1 MTPFMCMAVAIF
13 FEARAE
19 PVAGME
25 AVANVIINRVG
36 DSRYPNTVCDVVW
49 ERKQYSF
56 THDGLTDDP
65 EAHTGHQDKLA
76 WVTSQEVAKEAL
88 QGNLLGIT
96 STHYH
101 ATNVLPPFWTKHYSK
116 DGRIG
121 NHVFFT
127 NNTEY
132 R

>member
-1 MTPFMCMAVAIF
+1 MTPLTCLALAVF

-19 PVAGME
+19 PIVGME
-25 AVANVIINRVG
+25 AVANVIINRVE
-36 DSRYPNTVCDVVW
+36 DSRYPDTVCGVVW
-49 ERKQYSF
+49 EHKQFSW

-76 WVTSQEVAKEAL
+76 WVTSQRVAEEAL

-101 ATNVLPPFWTKHYSK
+101 AEYTLPFWADVYTK
-116 DGRIG
+116 DGAVG
-121 NHVFFT
+121 THVFYT

>member
-1 MTPFMCMAVAIF
+1 MTPLTCLAVAIF

-19 PVAGME
+19 PIVGME
-25 AVANVIINRVG
+25 AVANVIINRVE
-36 DSRYPNTVCDVVW
+36 DSRYPDTVCDVVW
-49 ERKQYSF
+49 EPKQFSW

-65 EAHTGHQDKLA
+65 EAHTGYQDKIA
-76 WVTSQEVAKEAL
+76 WVTSQEVAKAAL
-88 QGNLLGIT
+88 LGDLLGIT

-101 ATNVLPPFWTKHYSK
+101 AEYVLPFWADIYSK
-116 DGRIG
+116 DGKVG
-121 NHVFFT
+121 NHVFYT

>member
-1 MTPFMCMAVAIF
+1 MTPLMCMAVAIF

-19 PVAGME
+19 PIVGME
-25 AVANVIINRVG
+25 AVANVIINRVK
-36 DSRYPNTVCDVVW
+36 DSRYPDIVCDVVW
-49 ERKQYSF
+49 EPKQFSW

-65 EAHTGHQDKLA
+65 EAYTGHQDKLA

-101 ATNVLPPFWTKHYSK
+101 AEYVLPFWAGTYSK
-116 DGRIG
+116 DGKVG
-121 NHVFFT
+121 NHVFYT

>member
-1 MTPFMCMAVAIF
+1 MTPLMCMAVAIF

-19 PVAGME
+19 PIEGME
-25 AVANVIINRVG
+25 AVANVIINRVE
-36 DSRYPNTVCDVVW
+36 DSRYPDTVCDVVW
-49 ERKQYSF
+49 EPKQFSW

-76 WVTSQEVAKEAL
+76 WVTSQRVAEGAL

-101 ATNVLPPFWTKHYSK
+101 AEYVLPFWADIYSK
-116 DGRIG
+116 DGVVG
-121 NHVFFT
+121 THVFYT
-127 NNTEY
+127 NTTEY

>member
-1 MTPFMCMAVAIF
+1 MTPLMCMAVAIF

-19 PVAGME
+19 PIVGME
-25 AVANVIINRVG
+25 AVANVIINRVE
-36 DSRYPNTVCDVVW
+36 DSRYPDTVCGVVW
-49 ERKQYSF
+49 EHKQFSW

-76 WVTSQEVAKEAL
+76 WVTSQRVAEEAL

-101 ATNVLPPFWTKHYSK
+101 AEYTLPFWADVYTK
-116 DGRIG
+116 DGVVG
-121 NHVFFT
+121 THVFYT

>member
-1 MTPFMCMAVAIF
+1 MTPLTCLAVAIF

-19 PVAGME
+19 PIEGME
-25 AVANVIINRVG
+25 AVANVIINRVE
-36 DSRYPNTVCDVVW
+36 DSRYPDTVCDVVW
-49 ERKQYSF
+49 EPKQFSW

-76 WVTSQEVAKEAL
+76 WVTSQRVAKEAL
-88 QGNLLGIT
+88 QGNLMGIT

-101 ATNVLPPFWTKHYSK
+101 AEYVLPFWTNVYSK
-116 DGRIG
+116 DGVVG
-121 NHVFFT
+121 THVFYT
-127 NNTEY
+127 NTTEY

>member
-1 MTPFMCMAVAIF
+1 MTPLMCMAVAVF

-19 PVAGME
+19 PIVGMM
-25 AVANVIINRVG
+25 AVANVITNRVE

-49 ERKQYSF
+49 EPKQFSF

-76 WVTSQEVAKEAL
+76 WMTSLEVAETVL
-88 QGNLLGIT
+88 EGHTIGIT

-101 ATNVLPPFWTKHYSK
+101 ATNVLPFWTNHYRK
-116 DGRIG
+116 DGQVG
-121 NHVFFT
+121 QHVFYT
-127 NNTEY
+127 NTTEY

>member
-1 MTPFMCMAVAIF
+1 MTPLTCLAVAIF

-19 PVAGME
+19 PVSGME
-25 AVANVIINRVG
+25 AVANVIINRVE
-36 DSRYPNTVCDVVW
+36 DSRYPDTVCDVVW
-49 ERKQYSF
+49 ERKQFSF

-65 EAHTGHQDKLA
+65 ETHTGHQDKMA
-76 WVTSQEVAKEAL
+76 WDTSQEVAKEAL
-88 QGNLLGIT
+88 QGNLMGIS

-101 ATNVLPPFWTKHYSK
+101 AINVLPFWSKHYIK
-116 DGRIG
+116 DGKIG
-121 NHVFFT
+121 NHVFYT

>member
-1 MTPFMCMAVAIF
+1 MTPLTCLAVAIF

-19 PVAGME
+19 PIEGME
-25 AVANVIINRVG
+25 AVANVIINRVE
-36 DSRYPNTVCDVVW
+36 DSRYPDTVCDVVW
-49 ERKQYSF
+49 EPKQFSW

-76 WVTSQEVAKEAL
+76 WVTSQQVAEEAL
-88 QGNLLGIT
+88 RGNLMGIT

-101 ATNVLPPFWTKHYSK
+101 AEYVLPFWTDIYSK
-116 DGRIG
+116 DGVVG
-121 NHVFFT
+121 THVFYT
-127 NNTEY
+127 NTTEY

>member
-1 MTPFMCMAVAIF
+1 MTPLTCLAVAIF

-19 PVAGME
+19 PIEGME
-25 AVANVIINRVG
+25 AVANVIINRVE
-36 DSRYPNTVCDVVW
+36 DSRYPDTVCDVVW
-49 ERKQYSF
+49 EPKQFSW

-76 WVTSQEVAKEAL
+76 WVTSQQVAEEAL
-88 QGNLLGIT
+88 RGDLMGIT

-101 ATNVLPPFWTKHYSK
+101 AEYVLPFWADTYSK
-116 DGRIG
+116 DGKVG
-121 NHVFFT
+121 NHVFYT

>member
-1 MTPFMCMAVAIF
+1 MTPLMCMAVAIF

-19 PVAGME
+19 PVSGME
-25 AVANVIINRVG
+25 AVANVIINRVE
-36 DSRYPNTVCDVVW
+36 DSRYPDTVCDVVW
-49 ERKQYSF
+49 ERKQFSF
-56 THDGLTDDP
+56 THDGLTDVP

-88 QGNLLGIT
+88 QGNLMGIT

-101 ATNVLPPFWTKHYSK
+101 ATNVLPFWAKHYSRG
-116 DGRIG
+116 GRVG
-121 NHVFFT
+121 NHVFYT